1 MIFNII
7 LVLFMIVLYFFVCAS
22 RRVSKQKKEKI
33 FLKISFFI
41 IFILMATRT
50 FSTGTDT
57 IMYVNKF
64 ASLSYSKW
72 NSTIFGGYYE
82 PLYVIF
88 NILLSYISNSLRLL
102 IVVISAFI
110 SYSFYKFIKENS
122 ENYLISVIMFICLLF
137 FYGAMNTLRQYM
149 AMSIVLLGFSFVKSK
164 KLIPYV
170 FTVII
175 ASLFHSTAL
184 VGFLLY
190 PLYNIK
196 YTNFRIII
204 IFIAAFLTNRYV
216 LLITNTIYK
225 MMGKTNYYVNR
236 VGMENI
242 ANLILMAV
250 YLTIF
255 LFSLYEVKKYKTN
268 KKENDFYL
276 YIFIMASAASLVAAN
291 MNVLSRI
298 TDYFACFSIIC
309 LPNIIEDNIKRKDTK
324 FFVNGILVF
333 ALLTYSSVIIH
344 FRPEWNTAYNYKS
357 IITNRE

>member
-1 MIFNII
+1 
-7 LVLFMIVLYFFVCAS
+7 
-22 RRVSKQKKEKI
+22 
-33 FLKISFFI
+33 
-41 IFILMATRT
+41 
-50 FSTGTDT
+50 
-57 IMYVNKF
+57 
-64 ASLSYSKW
+64 
-72 NSTIFGGYYE
+72 
-82 PLYVIF
+82 
-88 NILLSYISNSLRLL
+88 
-102 IVVISAFI
+102 
-110 SYSFYKFIKENS
+110 
-122 ENYLISVIMFICLLF
+122 MFICLLF

-242 ANLILMAV
+242 ANLILMVV